1 MLFAHFRTFSAVRIP
16 GFLAL
21 ARTVAFTMA
30 CTTFGAFTIAAR
42 AADTPIRIVA
52 FGDSLTAGFMLPP
65 SQAFPAQL
73 QVALAAKG
81 YKVDIVNAGVSGDT
95 TGGGLNRLEW
105 TLEPKPDGVI
115 LELGANDA
123 LRGIEPKLARDNLD
137 RMLAILKA
145 KGADVLLAGIKAPTN
160 FGPEYQSAFDP
171 IFPDLAAKYAVPL
184 YPYFLDGVLGEKNL
198 VMDDGLHPTGKG
210 VAEIVKR
217 ILPEAEALVKRIAAR
232 KSAARD

>member
-1 MLFAHFRTFSAVRIP
+1 MLFAHFRTFPAARVL

-21 ARTVAFTMA
+21 ACTMA
-30 CTTFGAFTIAAR
+30 CTTIGALAIAAR

-73 QVALAAKG
+73 QVALTAKG
-81 YKVDIVNAGVSGDT
+81 YKVEIVNAGVSGDT
-95 TGGGLNRLEW
+95 TGGGLHRLEW

-123 LRGIEPKLARDNLD
+123 LRGIEPKLARENLD
-137 RMLAILKA
+137 KMLSILKD

-160 FGPEYQSAFDP
+160 FGPEYQASFDP
-171 IFPDLAAKYAVPL
+171 IFTDLAAKYSVPL
-184 YPYFLDGVLGEKNL
+184 YPFFLDGVLGEKSL